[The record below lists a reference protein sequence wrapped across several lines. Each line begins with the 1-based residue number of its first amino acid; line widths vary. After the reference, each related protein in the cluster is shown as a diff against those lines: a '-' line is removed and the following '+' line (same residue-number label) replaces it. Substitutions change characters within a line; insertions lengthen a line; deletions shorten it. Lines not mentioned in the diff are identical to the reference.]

1 MEVGEVEAQAVA
13 GGCTQGPALLLVV
26 GILPWEAGRR
36 QAPKH
41 GLGPLRAGGCGYGAT
56 QQTQEDQQPEG
67 GTGASEALG
76 ACSRP
81 APLPPGRPWGL
92 PPTSWC
98 SRPAGQ
104 ARSGFA
110 RCLTF
115 DLFV

>member
-56 QQTQEDQQPEG
+56 QQTQEDQQPH
-67 GTGASEALG
+67 GAPVPLA
-76 ACSRP
+76 RP
-81 APLPPGRPWGL
+81 DLDLHAVSPLI
-92 PPTSWC
+92 
-98 SRPAGQ
+98 
-104 ARSGFA
+104 
-110 RCLTF
+110 CLSNTWP
-115 DLFV
+115 